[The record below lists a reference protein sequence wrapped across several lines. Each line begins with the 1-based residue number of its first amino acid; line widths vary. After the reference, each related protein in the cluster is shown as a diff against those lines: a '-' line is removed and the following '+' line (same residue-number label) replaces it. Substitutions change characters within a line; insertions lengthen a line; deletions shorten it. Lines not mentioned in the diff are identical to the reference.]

1 MFSFPTALAISVMR
15 VTTSLMRPFGTVSIE
30 RIRSAA
36 ACMSAADT
44 CCASI
49 GAFGG
54 VEEEEEEELEDI
66 VGEWK

>member
-1 MFSFPTALAISVMR
+1 
-15 VTTSLMRPFGTVSIE
+15 
-30 RIRSAA
+30 
-36 ACMSAADT
+36 MSAADT

>member
-1 MFSFPTALAISVMR
+1 
-15 VTTSLMRPFGTVSIE
+15 
-30 RIRSAA
+30 
-36 ACMSAADT
+36 MSAADT

-54 VEEEEEEELEDI
+54 VEEEEEELEDI